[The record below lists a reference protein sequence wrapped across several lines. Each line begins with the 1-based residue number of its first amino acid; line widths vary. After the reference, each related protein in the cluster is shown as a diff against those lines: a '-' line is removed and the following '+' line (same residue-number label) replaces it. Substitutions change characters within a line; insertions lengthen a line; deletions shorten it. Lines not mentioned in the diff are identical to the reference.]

1 MMYPPVTIIG
11 SYISPYVRKVL
22 TALHLKDI
30 AYEIDPIVPFFGGE
44 AFTRISPLR
53 RIPVLID
60 GDVTLCDST
69 VICEYLEER
78 TPLPALLPASPADRA
93 RSRWLEEYADTRLG
107 DVLIWAL
114 FNQRVIRRAVF
125 GETTDEAIV
134 EKAIRED
141 IPDCLDYLERELP
154 AEGFLF
160 GSLGIADLAL
170 ATPFRNAAFARY
182 TIDAARWPRSASFVA
197 RVLEHPAVARF
208 RPFEEASLRTP
219 PPKARE
225 VLAALGAPI
234 CAKTWGD
241 AAPRRGLM
249 RV

>member
-1 MMYPPVTIIG
+1 MQQPVTIIG

-22 TALHLKDI
+22 AVLHLKGI
-30 AYEIDPIVPFFGGE
+30 AYAIDPIVPFFGGE

-114 FNQRVIRRAVF
+114 FDQRVIRRAVF

-134 EKAIRED
+134 EKTIRED
-141 IPDCLDYLERELP
+141 IPGCLDYLEGELP
-154 AEGFLF
+154 AAGFLF
-160 GSLGIADLAL
+160 GSLGIADLAI
-170 ATPFRNAAFARY
+170 AAPFRNAAFARY
-182 TIDAARWPRSASFVA
+182 SIDAARWPRSSEYVT
-197 RVLEHPAVARF
+197 RVLEHPAVAQL

-225 VLAALGAPI
+225 TLAALGAPI
-234 CAKTWGD
+234 SATTWG
-241 AAPRRGLM
+241 AAEPRRGLM
-249 RV
+249 RR